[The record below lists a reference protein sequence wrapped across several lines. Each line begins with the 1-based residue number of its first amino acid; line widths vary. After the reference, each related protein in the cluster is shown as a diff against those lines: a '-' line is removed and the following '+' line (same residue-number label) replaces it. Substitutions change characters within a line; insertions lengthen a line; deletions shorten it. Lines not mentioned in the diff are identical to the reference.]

1 MEQIQQIILD
11 FAVSKG
17 PNFLGILALFFLGQL
32 ILKKVI
38 GRIVHMA
45 SDNDDS
51 STSSRERRAETLGN
65 VGIATGKIIIY
76 GVTFVMTLDVLG
88 LDIRP
93 ILAGV
98 GVAGLAIGFG
108 AQSLVKDF
116 VSGLFILIENQYG
129 VGDKVKIGSS
139 EGTVI
144 KVTMRSTVLKD
155 EEGKTTYIANGS
167 INSAINYSQQKK
179 T

>member
-1 MEQIQQIILD
+1 M
-11 FAVSKG
+11 
-17 PNFLGILALFFLGQL
+17 
-32 ILKKVI
+32 
-38 GRIVHMA
+38 
-45 SDNDDS
+45 
-51 STSSRERRAETLGN
+51 REL
-65 VGIATGKIIIY
+65 
-76 GVTFVMTLDVLG
+76 M
-88 LDIRP
+88 
-93 ILAGV
+93 
-98 GVAGLAIGFG
+98 
-108 AQSLVKDF
+108 
-116 VSGLFILIENQYG
+116 